1 MKMSVREARAQFAH
15 ALSAA
20 ERGERVTITKNGK
33 PVAEIGPPT
42 PVAKT
47 EPEESFWD
55 RVMRVRREL
64 GLDKYDGPPLDEAW
78 REEFDSVEWS
88 REIWGP
94 EYFDDEPDS
103 DTPSEPSSER

>member
-1 MKMSVREARAQFAH
+1 MEMSVREARAQFAH

-20 ERGERVTITKNGK
+20 ERGERVTITKNGR

-42 PVAKT
+42 MPVSSPQ
-47 EPEESFWD
+47 EDFWT
-55 RVMRVRREL
+55 RNERIRREL

-78 REEFDSVEWS
+78 REWFDGPELA

-94 EYFDDEPDS
+94 EYFDEEPDAS
-103 DTPSEPSSER
+103 PK